1 MVELGM
7 LPLYIY
13 DPTIK
18 DVMSKTRGI
27 GRYMQILHE
36 NMDFDVQFTDSLH
49 NIPHNSILLNPFFDL
64 IKSPPSLIKPA
75 LRQIV
80 VIHDIIRLTNPQHF
94 PLGLRAKTN
103 LFLNRLLM
111 SKIDAVVTDSHH
123 SKHEIEE
130 NLQIPGKKIHV
141 IYPIISRSIAVPR
154 TAKKIPDQLPKK
166 PYCLYVGDIN
176 WNKNL
181 LNIARAVKIS
191 KIPCVCIGKA
201 FFTRDNL
208 NHPEKREFKKFIA
221 ETENDPLFIFP
232 GYVSDQELLAYYT
245 HAVCN
250 ILVSRDEGFGYSYF
264 EAAACSTPS
273 VLADCPIF
281 HETARSAA
289 LFADPENPANIAA
302 QILTFAQNAKT
313 QKEYALYAN
322 HRLSDFTDE
331 TFTNS
336 YKELV
341 ASLS

>member
-1 MVELGM
+1 
-7 LPLYIY
+7 
-13 DPTIK
+13 
-18 DVMSKTRGI
+18 
-27 GRYMQILHE
+27 
-36 NMDFDVQFTDSLH
+36 
-49 NIPHNSILLNPFFDL
+49 
-64 IKSPPSLIKPA
+64 
-75 LRQIV
+75 
-80 VIHDIIRLTNPQHF
+80 
-94 PLGLRAKTN
+94 
-103 LFLNRLLM
+103 
-111 SKIDAVVTDSHH
+111 VVTDSHH

-154 TAKKIPDQLPKK
+154 TAEKIPDQLPKK

-181 LNIARAVKIS
+181 LNIARAIKIA

-208 NHPEKREFKKFIA
+208 DHPEKREFKKFIA

-273 VLADCPIF
+273 VLSDRPIF

-289 LFADPENPANIAA
+289 LFADPENPADIAA

-331 TFTNS
+331 AFTNS